1 MIILVVCILRQ
12 PFSILSSVVNNVFI
26 RFVKVSKFLKEF
38 EQLDSPLELS
48 DTTFKTFDPGSVL
61 TNIPERHMKY
71 SSVTVSG

>member
-12 PFSILSSVVNNVFI
+12 PFSILSSVVNSVFI

-48 DTTFKTFDPGSVL
+48 DTKFKTFDPESVL

>member
-12 PFSILSSVVNNVFI
+12 TFGILSSVVNSVFI

-48 DTTFKTFDPGSVL
+48 DTKFKTFDPGS
-61 TNIPERHMKY
+61 T
-71 SSVTVSG
+71 